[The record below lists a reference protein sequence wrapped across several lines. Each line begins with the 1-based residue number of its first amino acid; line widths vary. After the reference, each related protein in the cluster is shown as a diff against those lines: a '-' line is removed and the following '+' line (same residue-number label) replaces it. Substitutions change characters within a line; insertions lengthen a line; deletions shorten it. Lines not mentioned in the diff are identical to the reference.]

1 MSSSSARKRYF
12 CFLSAA
18 LLLGGYSATA
28 RLMGATQAGP
38 PAGHGDPVAP
48 ILLALVL
55 IALGAAL
62 GGQAMSRLGQPAG
75 SGELLIGMLVA
86 NLGYYFHEPVLTLL
100 RESETVRRI
109 LDMALVLNVSLG
121 RGAQLVLPAGGHA
134 DRLAQILSGESGM
147 AAISVYAFVDLL
159 SRIAIIVLM
168 FLVGLETSVNEMRRV
183 GRTALLVAALGVVA
197 PFLLGLGA
205 MALLQPEAP
214 LGTRLFISGILTATS
229 VGITAR
235 VLRDLQQTYR
245 TEAKIILGAAAI
257 DDVLGLLVLA
267 VASALVATGTIGWL
281 RVAGG
286 VRRSAGVLFGCPS
299 FR

>member
-1 MSSSSARKRYF
+1 
-12 CFLSAA
+12 
-18 LLLGGYSATA
+18 
-28 RLMGATQAGP
+28 
-38 PAGHGDPVAP
+38 
-48 ILLALVL
+48 
-55 IALGAAL
+55 
-62 GGQAMSRLGQPAG
+62 
-75 SGELLIGMLVA
+75 MLVA

-100 RESETVRRI
+100 REGETVRRI
-109 LDMALVLNVSLG
+109 LDMALVLNVGLG
-121 RGAQLVLPAGGHA
+121 RAAQLVLPAGGHA

-183 GRTALLVAALGVVA
+183 GRTALLVAALGVVV

-267 VASALVATGTIGWL
+267 VASALVATGAIGWL
-281 RVAGG
+281 RVAG
-286 VRRSAGVLFGCPS
+286 VVTKSAGFFFWSGVLWVWVTPPGGERVPPAPGPKPKEFFCFWGA
-299 FR
+299 FF